1 MKFDMNRAWGDAV
14 SMIKNNTDVLGIVA
28 AVFFFLPALG
38 SAVLAPGTELE
49 AAAADPARMSEAFQA
64 YFANHW
70 WVFLINF
77 LFTVVG
83 TLAVFTLFGR
93 TPKPTVGESISAG
106 LAGFVP
112 YILAS
117 LVIGIAAGIGAALV
131 GVIGGVTGSGAL
143 TAILGLALLA
153 VLIIVAVRLLL
164 VGPVIAIEGERN
176 PINAIKRSWDLVK
189 GNTRRIFLF
198 LFLLMIAL
206 IVVSVVLGLIFAAIG
221 SLFGPTLSIWVEGIF
236 GGIMSAV
243 FTVML
248 LGVYTA
254 IHRQLAGEVTQ
265 SDLDTFS

>member
-1 MKFDMNRAWGDAV
+1 MTTPIPALDAV
-14 SMIKNNTDVLGIVA
+14 VSATRWVSRLA
-28 AVFFFLPALG
+28 ARL
-38 SAVLAPGTELE
+38 
-49 AAAADPARMSEAFQA
+49 M
-64 YFANHW
+64 
-70 WVFLINF
+70 
-77 LFTVVG
+77 
-83 TLAVFTLFGR
+83 
-93 TPKPTVGESISAG
+93 
-106 LAGFVP
+106 
-112 YILAS
+112 
-117 LVIGIAAGIGAALV
+117 
-131 GVIGGVTGSGAL
+131 
-143 TAILGLALLA
+143 GLALLA